1 MDSPD
6 AAQPGPS
13 PVPDSVGRLVSDEH
27 PKITPRHIRGSQDIP
42 ATLNT
47 NTETELIR

>member
-6 AAQPGPS
+6 AAQPGSS
-13 PVPDSVGRLVSDEH
+13 PVPGSVERLVSDEH
-27 PKITPRHIRGSQDIP
+27 PKITRRHMRGSQDIP

-47 NTETELIR
+47 NAETEPIR